1 MSARSITVL
10 VATAFLLWLLVFFAC
25 MAGPAVAVAAAAAAG
40 LLSVFLLRAFEA
52 ELPNPWLAMAPPLA
66 AAVLGVAV
74 WSLARPQLDRL
85 YWLAPVLALA
95 VTAAIVWWQNRDAR
109 RCGLCNCRLAGK
121 ISFVCPRCQ
130 LEVCE
135 TRCWD
140 FEKIRC
146 RLCVQNAV
154 PLFPPTRQWWDRNV
168 GPGVTAGRC
177 QLCQAGPEEA
187 ELRACPRCGRP
198 QCIECWDDSNGLCA
212 RCGWRVQALPESLK
226 TFLVDAQ

>member
-52 ELPNPWLAMAPPLA
+52 ELPNPWLAVAPPLA